1 MVFLMMVGFM
11 LVFHMIRVKVRR
23 RYLLVVFRMV
33 GLRVLD
39 LAVVFITISL
49 LFIMVG
55 GMMIRFHM
63 VVTVRNNIH
72 RVVRRGKVCWWEVC
86 RVQSSACR
94 SEAVEAWTMNL
105 AVESGSSVVSMVTQV
120 SQGDGHQETQ
130 HLEYKD
136 DMETSHWLSS
146 TDC

>member
-1 MVFLMMVGFM
+1 MVVQVVVVGFRCRNM
-11 LVFHMIRVKVRR
+11 S
-23 RYLLVVFRMV
+23 
-33 GLRVLD
+33 
-39 LAVVFITISL
+39 VVFIPISL

>member
-1 MVFLMMVGFM
+1 MLWLVVQVVVVGFRCRNM
-11 LVFHMIRVKVRR
+11 S
-23 RYLLVVFRMV
+23 
-33 GLRVLD
+33 
-39 LAVVFITISL
+39 VVFIPISL

-72 RVVRRGKVCWWEVC
+72 RVVRRGKVCRGKVC
-86 RVQSSACR
+86 RVRSSACR
-94 SEAVEAWTMNL
+94 SEAVEARTMNL
-105 AVESGSSVVSMVTQV
+105 AVEPGSSVVSMVTQV